1 MGGVDGWWWVGLN
14 STYSLE
20 FSNCARTAMMASVN
34 TGDSVAAVVEVM
46 VTGLSLSSPPV
57 RSIFVQKV

>member
-20 FSNCARTAMMASVN
+20 FSNCARTAMMASMN
-34 TGDSVAAVVEVM
+34 AGYSVAAVVEVM
-46 VTGLSLSSPPV
+46 VTGLS
-57 RSIFVQKV
+57 